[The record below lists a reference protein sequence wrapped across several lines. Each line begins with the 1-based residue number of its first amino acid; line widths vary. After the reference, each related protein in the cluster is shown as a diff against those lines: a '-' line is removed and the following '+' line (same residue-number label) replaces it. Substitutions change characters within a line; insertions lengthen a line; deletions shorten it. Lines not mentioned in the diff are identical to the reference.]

1 MKRSRTISTAFLL
14 AVLLPRNALSAD
26 QGLKIRLVLHE
37 QREYVSLYD
46 ITEVLSLDTSFD
58 VVTQRGR
65 IYRGANI
72 AVYQVG
78 LSALLLN
85 GRLEKFSYPVTR
97 MKGEVLLPA
106 AFFDVFAGSFF
117 PEATVQRSGKTY
129 LVAGLGAR
137 RETRRT
143 PMMRRDGERPA
154 ASKDKISF
162 IIIDAGH
169 GGRDPGAIGKGGVK
183 EKSITLSVAR
193 ELKAYLEEK
202 IEGVKII
209 LTRNSDTF
217 IELGRR
223 TDIANGHLR
232 EKENGMFISIHVNAS
247 ISPRISGFETYF
259 LSQSAS
265 NDDARATAAL
275 ENNVVVLEDR
285 SRRKSYDD
293 AAHMEAFM
301 LTAQIQRESSLLAES
316 IQSSMDRRISEFK
329 SRGVKKADFFVLR
342 GSLMPAIL
350 AEIGYI
356 TNQKE
361 LGSLKKSSYQK
372 KIAMGLGDG
381 IEAFIKKYN
390 ALIKNK

>member
-14 AVLLPRNALSAD
+14 AILFPSFVLAAD
-26 QGLKIRLVLHE
+26 KSLNIRLVRHE
-37 QREYVSLYD
+37 QREYVSLFD
-46 ITEVLSLDTSFD
+46 ITEAFALDTSFD

-65 IYRGANI
+65 IYKGSGFV
-72 AVYQVG
+72 VYQVG
-78 LSALLLN
+78 LSALLMN
-85 GRLEKFSYPVTR
+85 GRLHKYAHPVTR
-97 MKGEVLLPA
+97 KNGEVLFPA
-106 AFFDVFAGSFF
+106 AFFDDFAGSLF
-117 PEATVQRSGKTY
+117 PEARVRRSGSVF
-129 LVAGLGAR
+129 LVTGLGAPRTESLAPVER
-137 RETRRT
+137 RE
-143 PMMRRDGERPA
+143 GERPA
-154 ASKDKISF
+154 ISKDKISF

-183 EKSITLSVAR
+183 EKSITLCVAR
-193 ELKAYLEEK
+193 ELKNYLEGK
-202 IEGVKII
+202 LEGVRII

-223 TDIANGHLR
+223 TEIANSHLR
-232 EKENGMFISIHVNAS
+232 EKENGIFISIHVNAS

-275 ENNVVVLEDR
+275 ENNVIVLEDR
-285 SRRKSYDD
+285 NRRKSYDD
-293 AAHMEAFM
+293 AAQMEAFM

-316 IQSSMDRRISEFK
+316 IQSSMDRGISEFK

-356 TNQKE
+356 TNRKE
-361 LGSLKKSSYQK
+361 LLSIKKSSYQK
-372 KIAMGLGDG
+372 KIARGLGDG
-381 IEAFIKKYN
+381 IEGFLKKYN
-390 ALIKNK
+390 AMIKNK

>member
-14 AVLLPRNALSAD
+14 AVLLPRNAISAD
-26 QGLKIRLVLHE
+26 QGLKIPLVLHE

-85 GRLEKFSYPVTR
+85 GRLEKYSYPVTR
-97 MKGEVLLPA
+97 RKGEVLLPA

-193 ELKAYLEEK
+193 ELKSYLEEK

-361 LGSLKKSSYQK
+361 LGYLKKSSYQK

-390 ALIKNK
+390 ELIKNK

>member
-390 ALIKNK
+390 ELIKNK